1 MLNLIAGLTPVTTGA
16 VLLEDREVNA
26 PGPERA
32 VVFHNHSL
40 LPWLTVYG
48 NVAIAVDKVFGST
61 KNKPER
67 HDWVMHNLELVQ
79 MAQAKDKRPHEIS
92 GGMKQRVGIS
102 RALAMQP
109 KVLLMDE
116 PFGALDALTRAHLQ
130 DSVMEIHARL
140 GNTVMMITHD
150 VDEAVLL
157 SDRVVM
163 MTNGPSATIG
173 DILKVGLPRPRR
185 RLELATDAEYARCR
199 AAVLEFLYA
208 RHRVPARAAA

>member
-1 MLNLIAGLTPVTTGA
+1 MGKSKA
-16 VLLEDREVNA
+16 
-26 PGPERA
+26 
-32 VVFHNHSL
+32 
-40 LPWLTVYG
+40 
-48 NVAIAVDKVFGST
+48 
-61 KNKPER
+61 ER

-79 MAQAKDKRPHEIS
+79 MAQAKDKRPHEVS
-92 GGMKQRVGIS
+92 GGMKQRVGIA

-157 SDRVVM
+157 SDRIVM
-163 MTNGPSATIG
+163 MTNGPSAEIG
-173 DILKVGLPRPRR
+173 EVLDVPLARPRK
-185 RLELATDAEYARCR
+185 RLLLAADPLYLKCR
-199 AAVLEFLYA
+199 QRVLEFLYE
-208 RHRVPARAAA
+208 RHRFVEAA